1 MKAIKSFGQYILM
14 LGSLFTK
21 PENRYMYWKE
31 TLRQMNDIGIG
42 SLPIIA
48 IISTFI
54 GAVTALQTAYQLL
67 VSIIPKYYVGFIV
80 RDSMMLELGPTIC
93 ALILSGKVGSNMA
106 TELGTMRISE
116 QIDAL
121 DVMGINSAGYLI
133 KPKILGALVVIPML
147 ITMAVF
153 LGCVGGL
160 IAMQVSGY
168 MTGQEYERGLH
179 EFFAP
184 YNVWIMVVKSIVFSF
199 IITSVSCFNG
209 FYAQGGALEIGK
221 ASTSAV
227 VQSSIYIIIS
237 DYLLATILL

>member
-1 MKAIKSFGQYILM
+1 MNAIKSFGQYILM

-21 PENRYMYWKE
+21 PENRYMYWRE

-93 ALILSGKVGSNMA
+93 ALILAGKVGSNMA

-133 KPKILGALVVIPML
+133 KPKILGALAVIPML

-184 YNVWIMVVKSIVFSF
+184 YNVWIMLVKSIVFSF